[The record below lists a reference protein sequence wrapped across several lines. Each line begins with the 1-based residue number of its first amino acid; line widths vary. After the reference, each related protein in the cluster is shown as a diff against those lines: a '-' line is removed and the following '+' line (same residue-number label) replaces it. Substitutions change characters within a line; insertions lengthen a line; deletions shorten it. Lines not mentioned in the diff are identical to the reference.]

1 MGIRPG
7 VTISI
12 QDVDDDFWEQE
23 VQLGRGMFMD
33 EITIEQLYQLFR
45 ERLKGED
52 NESEEEDTKS

>member
-52 NESEEEDTKS
+52 DESEEEDTKS